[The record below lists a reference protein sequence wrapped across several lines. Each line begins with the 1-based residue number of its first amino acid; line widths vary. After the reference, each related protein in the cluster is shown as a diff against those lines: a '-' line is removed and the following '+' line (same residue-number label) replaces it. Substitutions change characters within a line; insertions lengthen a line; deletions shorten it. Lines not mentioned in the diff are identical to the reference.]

1 MKTKYQDAH
10 KFGDRWIASLNIKS
24 YISTYKSVLV
34 RQFCKLRVELR
45 NANVIK
51 SIVYTC

>member
-24 YISTYKSVLV
+24 YISTYTSVLV
-34 RQFCKLRVELR
+34 RQLCKLRVELR
-45 NANVIK
+45 NANVIRA
-51 SIVYTC
+51 